1 MGTLVLVLASILVV
15 FALYA
20 IVSPLALNY
29 ARFASRFRLPCPER
43 HVDASVEVKAAG
55 AALTSAYGGARVHMR
70 RCSLLLPGEGC
81 NEECL
86 KGFAA

>member
-1 MGTLVLVLASILVV
+1 MSTLIVVLSSVLLV

-20 IVSPLALNY
+20 IVAPLALNY
-29 ARFASRFRLPCPER
+29 ARFAHRFKLPCPER
-43 HVDASVEVKAAG
+43 HVNAAVEVKATG
-55 AALTSAYGGARVHMR
+55 AALTSAYGGSRVHMR

-86 KGFAA
+86 KGLAA